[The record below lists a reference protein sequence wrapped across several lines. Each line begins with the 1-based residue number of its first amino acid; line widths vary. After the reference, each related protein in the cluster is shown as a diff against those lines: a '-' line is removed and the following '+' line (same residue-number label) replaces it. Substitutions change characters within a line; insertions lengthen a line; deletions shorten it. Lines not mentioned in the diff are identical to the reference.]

1 MLDDG
6 VATAEKEGV
15 LLVLLASTA
24 GWVGVVPAALV
35 NEKGMTSTGLAA
47 APWTDGV
54 LPSVRCERD
63 KSQSLNTI
71 VIERS

>member
-24 GWVGVVPAALV
+24 GWAGVVPAALV

-47 APWTDGV
+47 AP
-54 LPSVRCERD
+54 
-63 KSQSLNTI
+63 
-71 VIERS
+71 